1 MSKLK
6 DKIDYLYE
14 KQQITYQAKLYAY
27 GLITPDLDWPK
38 WMLRFSLLI
47 GVTLFLA
54 GVIFFFAYNWAALSD
69 FQKFATI
76 EIAMIIG
83 LLGYLFSPKK
93 QILISKLFLLALS
106 VLVGVFLAVFG
117 QIYQTGADTYELFL
131 MWAFLITGFVI
142 FSQFQALWFL
152 WVLLINVGLYF
163 FINLKFGFQ
172 AHELNLLSLLSLF
185 NILVLYIREMANTEN
200 RDWLKPNWS
209 RYAGLI
215 MILGLQIPGA
225 FIFFMGDNIKVY
237 PSGIIYVLSCLGLG
251 CLYQVKI
258 KDIQAVSI
266 ILFSVFIIS
275 EALLFNL
282 LGGARHR
289 SDEGL
294 FLLMGLGTIGLIIL
308 MVKILKISKQ
318 KMGGRV

>member
-1 MSKLK
+1 
-6 DKIDYLYE
+6 
-14 KQQITYQAKLYAY
+14 
-27 GLITPDLDWPK
+27 
-38 WMLRFSLLI
+38 
-47 GVTLFLA
+47 
-54 GVIFFFAYNWAALSD
+54 
-69 FQKFATI
+69 
-76 EIAMIIG
+76 MIIG